1 MSKTC
6 SQDFQLR
13 VSDLIIKNK
22 FLRVFQK
29 NLCQITR
36 TVKKKKKQ
44 KRCSCVKLDWHC
56 SVGSFTGTSV
66 KEDPSSKEEEE
77 QNKCQPKK
85 VSLEEIVPVE
95 ENPDDPGV
103 PKGFASNKLVET
115 AVEKRKGQKSHMQ
128 ERKHKEYQRPGF
140 KS

>member
-1 MSKTC
+1 MTNNTD
-6 SQDFQLR
+6 SQ
-13 VSDLIIKNK
+13 KE
-22 FLRVFQK
+22 
-29 NLCQITR
+29 
-36 TVKKKKKQ
+36 KKQ

-66 KEDPSSKEEEE
+66 TEDPSSKEEEE
-77 QNKCQPKK
+77 QNKCQHKK

-115 AVEKRKGQKSHMQ
+115 AVEKK
-128 ERKHKEYQRPGF
+128 ERAKIPYARNKTQRIP
-140 KS
+140 KT